1 VIRDTPTGQ
10 PSPARRRGGRPLAL
24 AVGGALLI
32 LFGWTSVARVPEG
45 SHAVTAARL
54 LGPGFHLKT
63 PFAALTLVPDRGR
76 LDGVA
81 VRFTTAEGAD
91 VPARLDLAYD
101 LAPEALGR
109 SATTLGQ
116 GGVAALVV
124 REARAVATRDALV
137 ARLLEAGVRVS
148 TLEVTTPAAEPAPK
162 ARASGL
168 RLLVIGLDGA
178 DWDIVDPLLR
188 AGRLPTFAR
197 LLRDGVRA
205 PLRSYDPMISPLL
218 WTTMATG
225 VGPDV
230 HGVADF
236 QAVEKASGRR
246 VPISSRFRRVKALW
260 NIASDAGLTSAFVGW
275 WASYP
280 AEPVRGFQVSNLLA
294 FETVRP
300 RAPERPWPRGL
311 VWPADYLDT
320 AKVALRSVAD
330 LRYDDVRPILH
341 LSEAEFE
348 AARREILDARAEPPA
363 EGAGK
368 KAVQNPAALGLS
380 ILTGTRNYAAVAG
393 DLAARHP
400 DLTAVYFEGID
411 MMGHRFQHCMP
422 PRMAICPDAEFAR
435 YRDAVTGF
443 YEFQDG
449 AMKQVLDAA
458 GPGTTVLVVSDHG
471 FRSGADRPAD
481 ALPYTTEQPV
491 EWHDRYGLFLLSGPG
506 ARKGARLSA
515 APTLFDIAP
524 TLLHLMGLPAAAD
537 MPGRIVEEALDPA
550 FAASHPPLPRPAS
563 YGAAGAPPSPG
574 GENDPEARRA
584 EADLLASLRSLG
596 YIGGDEP
603 AAGSPAGDAARPGGT
618 ADGATDTQVFY
629 HRNLATYFF
638 KQRDYA
644 HAVEELKRANERQR
658 LPKTDEMLAEAY
670 LGLGRRDEAMAAIR
684 DGLEAHPTEDPEPV
698 LWLARLQ
705 MSDPSGAAAVEE
717 TRRGFALRTASKPG
731 LDLALDGLLQE
742 ALGRSDL
749 ALDSYRRSFAADPR
763 RAFVADRLLA
773 LAPPREKRDAILP
786 ALQRAVAADP
796 RLDVYHDRIGVLL
809 AESRHLPE
817 AIASFR
823 RAVDLAP
830 DDPRY
835 AADLAAALAQ
845 SGRWPEAAEAYER
858 ALLLEPNPA
867 TALRL
872 GSVYRRLERPRD
884 ALAAFERAQ
893 ALGDD
898 SPATYLGLALARRG
912 LGQRDLALRAVEDGL
927 ARHPSDTAL
936 TRLRGEF
943 R

>member
-1 VIRDTPTGQ
+1 VE
-10 PSPARRRGGRPLAL
+10 
-24 AVGGALLI
+24 V
-32 LFGWTSVARVPEG
+32 
-45 SHAVTAARL
+45 
-54 LGPGFHLKT
+54 HL
-63 PFAALTLVPDRGR
+63 
-76 LDGVA
+76 
-81 VRFTTAEGAD
+81 TTAEGAD
-91 VPARLDLAYD
+91 LAARLDLDYSLDAEK
-101 LAPEALGR
+101 LARSAGPLGR
-109 SATTLGQ
+109 
-116 GGVAALVV
+116 GGVAALVAE
-124 REARAVATRDALV
+124 EARAVRASPGARGGTGLDAATRDALA
-137 ARLLEAGVRVS
+137 ARLSEAGLRIAS
-148 TLEVTTPAAEPAPK
+148 LEGATVAEVGGEAPTAPGGPAPQP
-162 ARASGL
+162 RDTGL

-178 DWDIVDPLLR
+178 DWDILDPLLR
-188 AGRLPTFAR
+188 AGRLPTLAR
-197 LLRDGVRA
+197 LVREGVRA

-236 QAVEKASGRR
+236 QAIERPSGRR

-260 NIASDAGLTSAFVGW
+260 NIADDASLTSAFVGW

-280 AEPVRGFQVSNLLA
+280 AESVRGFQVSNLLA

-300 RAPERPWPRGL
+300 RPAGRPWPKGL
-311 VWPADYLDT
+311 VSPADYLESLGG
-320 AKVALRSVAD
+320 KLRSVAD
-330 LRYDDVRPILH
+330 LRYEEVRPILH
-341 LSEAEFE
+341 LSESEFE
-348 AARREILDARAEPPA
+348 VARADVLHAPA
-363 EGAGK
+363 ETEAGGAGR

-380 ILTGTRNYAAVAG
+380 ILTGTRNYAAVAA
-393 DLAARHP
+393 DLAERHP
-400 DLTAVYFEGID
+400 NLTAVYFEGID

-422 PRMAICPDAEFAR
+422 PRMAICPDADFAR

-443 YEFQDG
+443 YEFQDR
-449 AMKQVLDAA
+449 AIKQVLDAA

-471 FRSGADRPAD
+471 FRTGADRPAD

-491 EWHDRYGLFLLSGPG
+491 EWHDRYGIFLLSGPG
-506 ARKGARLSA
+506 ARRGARLAA

-550 FAASHPPLPRPAS
+550 FAASHPVLPRLPS
-563 YGAAGAPPSPG
+563 YGAVGRPRSPDG
-574 GENDPEARRA
+574 GESDPVARRA
-584 EADLLASLRSLG
+584 AADLLASLRSLG

-603 AAGSPAGDAARPGGT
+603 GAASGREARASNGAGAPEAGGGTESAAGGPGST
-618 ADGATDTQVFY
+618 TDTQVFY

-638 KQRDYA
+638 KQHDYA
-644 HAVEELKRANERQR
+644 HAVEELERANERQR

-670 LGLGRRDEAMAAIR
+670 LGLGRKAEAMAAIR
-684 DGLEAHPTEDPEPV
+684 DGLEAHPTTDAEPV

-705 MSDPSGAAAVEE
+705 IVDPGGVAAVEE
-717 TRRGFALRTASKPG
+717 TRRRFAARTAARPG
-731 LDLALDGLLQE
+731 LDPALEGLLDE
-742 ALGRSDL
+742 AQGRSDA

-763 RAFVADRLLA
+763 RAFVADRLCA
-773 LAPPREKRDAILP
+773 LAPAREKRETILP
-786 ALQRAVAADP
+786 ALQHTVAADP

-809 AESRHLPE
+809 AESGRLPE

-830 DDPRY
+830 DDPRF
-835 AADLAAALAQ
+835 ASDLGAALAQ
-845 SGRWPEAAEAYER
+845 SGRWQEAADAYER
-858 ALLLEPNPA
+858 ALALDPSPA

-884 ALAAFERAQ
+884 ALAAFERAR

-912 LGQRDLALRAVEDGL
+912 LGQRDEALRAVEDGL
-927 ARHPSDTAL
+927 QRHPSDSAL
-936 TRLRGEF
+936 NKLRAEI

>member
-1 VIRDTPTGQ
+1 ML
-10 PSPARRRGGRPLAL
+10 LAL
-24 AVGGALLI
+24 
-32 LFGWTSVARVPEG
+32 GWGSVLKVAAGE
-45 SHAVTAARL
+45 HAVAGGRL
-54 LGPGFHLKT
+54 LGPGIHLAA
-63 PFAALTLVPDRGR
+63 PFAHAVRLPDRGR
-76 LDGVA
+76 LEGVA
-81 VRFTTAEGAD
+81 VRFTTAEGAE
-91 VPARLDLAYD
+91 VAARLGLAYALEPD
-101 LAPEALGR
+101 APGDSAAALEA
-109 SATTLGQ
+109 
-116 GGVAALVV
+116 GGIAALVAQ
-124 REARAVATRDALV
+124 EARAVRALAPGGGETPLDAATRDALQ
-137 ARLLEAGVRVS
+137 ARLAAAGLRVS
-148 TLEVTTPAAEPAPK
+148 SLDGTIVGAAASSAAAAPK
-162 ARASGL
+162 PRPTGL

-178 DWDIVDPLLR
+178 DWDIVDPLVR

-218 WTTMATG
+218 WTTIATG

-300 RAPERPWPRGL
+300 REAGRSWPRGL
-311 VWPADYLDT
+311 VWPADYFETSSVTLG
-320 AKVALRSVAD
+320 SVAD
-330 LRYDDVRPILH
+330 LRDDEVRPILH
-341 LSEAEFE
+341 LSEAELA
-348 AARREILDARAEPPA
+348 AARNDVLHASAEPEA
-363 EGAGK
+363 GGAGK

-400 DLTAVYFEGID
+400 ELTAVYFEGID

-443 YEFQDG
+443 YEFQDR
-449 AMKQVLDAA
+449 AMKQVIDAA
-458 GPGTTVLVVSDHG
+458 GPGCTVLVVSDHG
-471 FRSGADRPAD
+471 FRTGADRPAG

-491 EWHDRYGLFLLSGPG
+491 EWHDRYGVFLLSGPG
-506 ARKGARLSA
+506 ARRGARLAS
-515 APTLFDIAP
+515 APTLFDIGP
-524 TLLHLMGLPAAAD
+524 TILHLMGLPAAAD

-550 FAASHPPLPRPAS
+550 FAASHPPLPRLSS
-563 YGAAGAPPSPG
+563 YGAAERPASPG
-574 GENDPEARRA
+574 GDNDPEARRA

-603 AAGSPAGDAARPGGT
+603 AAASPTAGSPAGASPA
-618 ADGATDTQVFY
+618 ADGADDTQVFY

-644 HAVEELKRANERQR
+644 HAVEELKRANDRQR

-670 LGLGRRDEAMAAIR
+670 LGLGRKDEAMAAIR
-684 DGLEAHPTEDPEPV
+684 DGLEAHPSEDPEPV

-705 MSDPSGAAAVEE
+705 MSDPSGAAAVGE
-717 TRRGFALRTASKPG
+717 TRRRFAARTASKPG
-731 LDLALDGLLQE
+731 LDLAIEGLVQE
-742 ALGRSDL
+742 AQGRSDQ
-749 ALDSYRRSFAADPR
+749 ALDSYRRSFAADAR

-773 LAPPREKRDAILP
+773 LAPPRERRETVLP
-786 ALQRAVAADP
+786 ALERAVAADP
-796 RLDVYHDRIGVLL
+796 RLDAYHDRLGVLL
-809 AESRHLPE
+809 AESGRLPE

-830 DDPRY
+830 DDARY

-845 SGRWPEAAEAYER
+845 AGRWPEAAEAFEH
-858 ALLLEPNPA
+858 ALTLEANPA

-884 ALAAFERAQ
+884 ALAAFERAR

-912 LGQRDLALRAVEDGL
+912 LGQRDEALRAVEDGL
-927 ARHPSDTAL
+927 ARHPSDSAL
-936 TRLRGEF
+936 NKLRSEI

>member
-1 VIRDTPTGQ
+1 MAP
-10 PSPARRRGGRPLAL
+10 
-24 AVGGALLI
+24 
-32 LFGWTSVARVPEG
+32 FG
-45 SHAVTAARL
+45 HINRL
-54 LGPGFHLKT
+54 
-63 PFAALTLVPDRGR
+63 PDRGR
-76 LDGVA
+76 LSGVE
-81 VRFTTAEGAD
+81 VHLTTAEGAD
-91 VPARLDLAYD
+91 LAARLDLDYSLDAD
-101 LAPEALGR
+101 KLSPSAGPLGR
-109 SATTLGQ
+109 

-124 REARAVATRDALV
+124 EEARAVRASPGASGGTGLDAATRKALV
-137 ARLLEAGVRVS
+137 ARLSEAGLRVAS
-148 TLEVTTPAAEPAPK
+148 LEGATVAEAGGAAPAAGGGPAPQP
-162 ARASGL
+162 RATGL

-178 DWDIVDPLLR
+178 DWDILDPLLR
-188 AGRLPTFAR
+188 AGRLPTLAR
-197 LLRDGVRA
+197 LVREGVRA

-225 VGPDV
+225 VGPDI

-236 QAVEKASGRR
+236 QAIEKPSGRR

-260 NIASDAGLTSAFVGW
+260 NIADDVSLTSAFVGW

-280 AEPVRGFQVSNLLA
+280 AEKVRGFQVSNLLA

-300 RAPERPWPRGL
+300 RPAGRPWPKGL
-311 VWPADYLDT
+311 VWPADYLESLGGR
-320 AKVALRSVAD
+320 LRSVAD
-330 LRYDDVRPILH
+330 LRYEEVRPILH
-341 LSEAEFE
+341 LSRSEFE
-348 AARREILDARAEPPA
+348 AARDDVLHAPA
-363 EGAGK
+363 ATEAGGAGR

-380 ILTGTRNYAAVAG
+380 ILAGTRNYAAVAA

-400 DLTAVYFEGID
+400 NLTAVYFEGID

-422 PRMAICPDAEFAR
+422 PRMAICPDADFAR

-443 YEFQDG
+443 YEFQDR
-449 AMKQVLDAA
+449 AIKQVVDAA

-471 FRSGADRPAD
+471 FRTGGDRPAD

-491 EWHDRYGLFLLSGPG
+491 EWHDRYGIFLLSGPG
-506 ARKGARLSA
+506 ALHGSHLAA

-550 FAASHPPLPRPAS
+550 FAASHPVLPRLPS
-563 YGAAGAPPSPG
+563 YGAVGRPRAPDG
-574 GENDPEARRA
+574 GESDPEARRA

-603 AAGSPAGDAARPGGT
+603 GTASGREARASDGGAPAADGGT
-618 ADGATDTQVFY
+618 GSATDTQVFY

-644 HAVEELKRANERQR
+644 HAVEELLRANERQR

-670 LGLGRRDEAMAAIR
+670 LGLGRKAEAMAAIR
-684 DGLEAHPTEDPEPV
+684 DGLEAHPTADAEPV

-705 MSDPSGAAAVEE
+705 IVDPGGAAAVEE
-717 TRRGFALRTASKPG
+717 TRRRFAARTAARPG
-731 LDLALDGLLQE
+731 LDPALQGLLDE
-742 ALGRSDL
+742 AQGRSDA

-763 RAFVADRLLA
+763 RAFVADRLCA
-773 LAPPREKRDAILP
+773 LAPAREKHDTILP

-809 AESRHLPE
+809 AESGHLAE

-830 DDPRY
+830 DDPRF
-835 AADLAAALAQ
+835 ASDLGAALAQ
-845 SGRWPEAAEAYER
+845 SGRWQEAAEAYAR
-858 ALLLEPNPA
+858 ALALDPNPA

-884 ALAAFERAQ
+884 ALAAFERAR

-898 SPATYLGLALARRG
+898 SPATYLGLALAQRG
-912 LGQRDLALRAVEDGL
+912 LGQRDEALRAVEDGL
-927 ARHPSDTAL
+927 QRHPSDSAL
-936 TRLRGEF
+936 NKLRAEI